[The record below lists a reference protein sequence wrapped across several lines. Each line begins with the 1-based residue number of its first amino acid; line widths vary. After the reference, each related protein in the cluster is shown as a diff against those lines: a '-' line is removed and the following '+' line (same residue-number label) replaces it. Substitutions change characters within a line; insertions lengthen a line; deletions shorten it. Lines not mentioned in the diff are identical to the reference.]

1 MGTMY
6 MKFKTSL
13 NAMVII
19 SNARFARICAIAR
32 PLRGFNFLQIVSSA
46 EHSKAII
53 ALHKLAKVVDTFIHN
68 WLYVVLFVDRFV

>member
-32 PLRGFNFLQIVSSA
+32 
-46 EHSKAII
+46 
-53 ALHKLAKVVDTFIHN
+53 
-68 WLYVVLFVDRFV
+68 YVVSISYKSFHLQNIQKQ